1 MRIGYGWDLHRLVEG
16 RPFRLGGMT
25 LDHPKGPAGHSDGDV
40 LLHALADALLGA
52 CALGDIGQHFPDTDP
67 RWKGADSSDLCRSV
81 TAMVAGAGFGVV
93 NVDVTVVAQAP
104 KIGPHREAL
113 RRSIADLLGISV
125 ERVSVKAKTAEG
137 LGDIGAGQAVA
148 CHAIVL
154 LEERPAA
161 GREGQQGP

>member
-1 MRIGYGWDLHRLVEG
+1 MRVGYGWDLHRLVEG

-25 LDHPKGPAGHSDGDV
+25 LEHPVGTAGHSDGDV

-81 TAMVAGAGFGVV
+81 AAMVATAGFEIV
-93 NVDVTVVAQAP
+93 NADVTVVAQAP

-113 RRSIADLLGISV
+113 RRSIAGVLALPV
-125 ERVSVKAKTAEG
+125 ERVSVKAKTSEG
-137 LGDIGAGQAVA
+137 LGDIGAGEAVA
-148 CHAIVL
+148 CHAVVL
-154 LEERPAA
+154 LEERHEARA
-161 GREGQQGP
+161 